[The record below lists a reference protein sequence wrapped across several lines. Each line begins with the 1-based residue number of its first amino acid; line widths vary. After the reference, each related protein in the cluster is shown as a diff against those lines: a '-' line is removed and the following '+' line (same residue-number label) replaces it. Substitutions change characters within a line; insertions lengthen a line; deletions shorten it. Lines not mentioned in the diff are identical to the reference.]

1 MNSSDAKELLGQK
14 LSQERFDY
22 RLQVEKTAM
31 ILAMDAFG
39 IDEKEWIE
47 WFAWLFESLY
57 NGGIDDP
64 YIIHAHISREYYA
77 RKAQKSY
84 AIHI

>member
-14 LSQERFDY
+14 LSQERFGY

-47 WFAWLFESLY
+47 
-57 NGGIDDP
+57 
-64 YIIHAHISREYYA
+64 
-77 RKAQKSY
+77 
-84 AIHI
+84 